1 MYLRELWLS
10 KTNLKKAIQ
19 KVEDYLDDLG
29 IQVCYSDEVSD
40 SFCDLYWYEIHIP
53 ESETEE
59 SILFSLLHEGGH
71 FLVEAHDLFDSDV
84 EDDIDIIINEVLAWE
99 AGLDIAESCEL
110 DIEMKSYYN
119 TAKESLEKYI
129 KAYRKKNPW

>member
-1 MYLRELWLS
+1 MNKKGL
-10 KTNLKKAIQ
+10 KTSIG

-53 ESETEE
+53 ASETQEF
-59 SILFSLLHEGGH
+59 ILFSLLHEGGH
-71 FLVEAHDLFDSDV
+71 FLVEAHDLFDSEV

-99 AGLDIAESCEL
+99 SGLDIAESCEL
-110 DIEMKSYYN
+110 DIDMKSYYN

-129 KAYRKKNPW
+129 KAYRKKNP